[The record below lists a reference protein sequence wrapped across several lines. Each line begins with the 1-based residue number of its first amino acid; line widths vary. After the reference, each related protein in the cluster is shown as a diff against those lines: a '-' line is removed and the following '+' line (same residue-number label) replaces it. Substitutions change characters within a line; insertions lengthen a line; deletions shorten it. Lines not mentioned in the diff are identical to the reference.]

1 MKRGERDVQVEEGTE
16 VEESVCVCV
25 SVRDRVC
32 CRTAGHSTA
41 PKGESQYRVRSRGRV
56 GEVMVAGL
64 GEGGN
69 KAKVYESKGT
79 PNYSYTIH
87 D

>member
-1 MKRGERDVQVEEGTE
+1 MKKAGGGGARGGKAGVRVLSRDRGTFNSTEGESPCREEGE
-16 VEESVCVCV
+16 GMV
-25 SVRDRVC
+25 
-32 CRTAGHSTA
+32 G
-41 PKGESQYRVRSRGRV
+41 KG
-56 GEVMVAGL
+56 
-64 GEGGN
+64 

>member
-1 MKRGERDVQVEEGTE
+1 MCNEKGGGGARGGKAGVRVL
-16 VEESVCVCV
+16 S
-25 SVRDRVC
+25 RDRG
-32 CRTAGHSTA
+32 TFNSTE
-41 PKGESQYRVRSRGRV
+41 GEPQYWD
-56 GEVMVAGL
+56 A
-64 GEGGN
+64 GEGMVGRS